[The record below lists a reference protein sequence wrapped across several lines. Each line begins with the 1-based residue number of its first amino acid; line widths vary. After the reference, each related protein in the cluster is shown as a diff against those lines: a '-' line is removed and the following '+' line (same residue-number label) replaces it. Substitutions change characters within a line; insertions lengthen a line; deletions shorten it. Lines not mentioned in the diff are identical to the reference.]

1 MSNFEEDDQVM
12 RVDRVEDALDRVM
25 GNEEAAGGAKER
37 KQGMVHIQFQ
47 QRTTRK
53 CITIIQ
59 GLPVDLDF
67 KKLVRHFKKQWNCN
81 GAVISDDKWGQ
92 VIQLQGE
99 HRKDIAKF
107 LIAEGISMKQEIK
120 IHGF

>member
-1 MSNFEEDDQVM
+1 MSGFGDEDQMM
-12 RVDRVEDALDRVM
+12 RADRVEDALDRV
-25 GNEEAAGGAKER
+25 AGDAVETGQKER
-37 KQGMVHIQFQ
+37 KQQMVHIQFQ

-59 GLPVDLDF
+59 GLSEDLDF

-81 GAVISDDKWGQ
+81 GAVIGDDQWGQ

-99 HRKDIAKF
+99 HRKAVAKF
-107 LIAEGISMKQEIK
+107 LIEEGIAMKQEIK
-120 IHGF
+120 IHGY

>member
-1 MSNFEEDDQVM
+1 MSGFGEDQVL
-12 RVDRVEDALDRVM
+12 VADRVEDALDRVA
-25 GNEEAAGGAKER
+25 GDEEATGQKER

-59 GLPVDLDF
+59 GLDEDLDF
-67 KKLVRHFKKQWNCN
+67 KKLVRHFKKMWSCN
-81 GAVISDDKWGQ
+81 GAVISDDQWGQ

-99 HRKDIAKF
+99 HRKAMAKF
-107 LIAEGISMKQEIK
+107 LIEEGIAMKSNIK

>member
-1 MSNFEEDDQVM
+1 MNEDQVM
-12 RVDRVEDALDRVM
+12 FGLDKVEDALDRIA
-25 GNEEAAGGAKER
+25 GNEEATGQKER

-59 GLPVDLDF
+59 GLAEDIDF
-67 KKLVRHFKKQWNCN
+67 KKLVRHFKKLWNCN

-99 HRKDIAKF
+99 HRKDTAKF
-107 LIAEGISMKQEIK
+107 LINEGIASKQEIK